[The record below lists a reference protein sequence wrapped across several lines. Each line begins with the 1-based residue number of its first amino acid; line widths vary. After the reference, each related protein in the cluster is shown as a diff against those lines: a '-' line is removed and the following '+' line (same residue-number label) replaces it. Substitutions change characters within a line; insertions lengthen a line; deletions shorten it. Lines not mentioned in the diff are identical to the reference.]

1 MNQETKD
8 IIVDQQLEN
17 ICKLYG
23 GEYRR
28 QNCYATD
35 GLRLKRII
43 IEYPANETD

>member
-1 MNQETKD
+1 MDEETKD
-8 IIVDQQLEN
+8 IIANLQLEN

-28 QNCYATD
+28 TNCWATD
-35 GLRLKRII
+35 GLKLKRII